1 MFGLPRV
8 VKKMQ
13 PTSVSD
19 FNDGSFYQRSL
30 PEAQVAFHSAAG
42 RQLFREAMLA
52 GHMENFF
59 FLAEQFNTQDE
70 PTFCGLSTLAM
81 VLNSLRIDPM
91 RTWKGSWRWFN
102 EENLGC
108 CTGPK
113 EVREHGLTFD
123 MFKCLANCNGASVTA
138 HRAPTRVEGHQSLA
152 AFTGLFRRAVK
163 ATCQSQDREFLV
175 ICYSRQSLG
184 QTGTGHF
191 SPIGGYHEESDSV
204 LIMDV
209 ARFKYPPHW
218 APLTD
223 VVEGMLSIDPDMGRP
238 RGYLHLS
245 AHPAPSD
252 NRHLLTPLHVPYVP
266 PAAGRRLA
274 RALVA
279 SLSSSVHTEKCKQ
292 FSVVPTS
299 DCCADASWAAGAM
312 CRWLQAASTAEPQT
326 LRSLFQVGDVSAL
339 QEVLD
344 RLQKVQLY
352 RELCQAYSD
361 LRALGLCQDF
371 PPFVLG
377 KNSSLKAIREKHEEL
392 GLNTCGELWVLLLL
406 LLPQHL
412 KAAISDELADPL
424 VTHTVMMAVR
434 CPWALPLEAL
444 REALGNLLQLPTVR
458 QCGHEVKQ
466 WGHEEGLSR
475 REDEF
480 RMLSLQSAPLSP
492 AVNLMR

>member
-1 MFGLPRV
+1 MFGLASVAKKAQPRRL
-8 VKKMQ
+8 
-13 PTSVSD
+13 VSD
-19 FNDGSFYQRSL
+19 FNDESFYQRSL

-42 RQLFREAMLA
+42 RQLFREAMMA

-138 HRAPTRVEGHQSLA
+138 HRAPSSDEGPQSLA
-152 AFTGLFRRAVK
+152 EFTGLFRRAVK

-184 QTGTGHF
+184 QTGSGHF
-191 SPIGGYHEESDSV
+191 SPIGGYHAETDSV

-218 APLTD
+218 APLRD
-223 VVEGMLSIDPDMGRP
+223 VVEGMLSIDPEMGLP
-238 RGYLHLS
+238 RGYLHLT
-245 AHPAPSD
+245 AHPAKSD
-252 NRHLLTPLHVPYVP
+252 WRHLMTPLHVPYVP

-274 RALVA
+274 RALVNY
-279 SLSSSVHTEKCKQ
+279 LSNGLHAEKCKQ
-292 FSVVPTS
+292 LTVAPTS
-299 DCCADASWAAGAM
+299 VYNADTSWVAGAM
-312 CRWLQAASTAEPQT
+312 CRWLQAALAAEPQT
-326 LRSLFQVGDVSAL
+326 LRSLFQVGDVTAL

-344 RLQKVQLY
+344 RLQNVQIY

-361 LRALGLCQDF
+361 LRTLGLYQDF
-371 PPFVLG
+371 PPFVVS
-377 KNSSLKAIREKHEEL
+377 KNSSVEAIRLEHEEL
-392 GLNTCGELWVLLLL
+392 SLNTCGELWVLLLL

-424 VTHTVMMAVR
+424 LTRTIMRQVR

-444 REALGNLLQLPTVR
+444 REALGNLLQLPRVKH
-458 QCGHEVKQ
+458 CGHA
-466 WGHEEGLSR
+466 EG
-475 REDEF
+475 
-480 RMLSLQSAPLSP
+480 
-492 AVNLMR
+492 NLG